1 MALWV
6 GFNSH
11 VVSLTRRHR
20 PHSPCL
26 HMVAHVG
33 CEDRV
38 PNARTRRAL
47 SGLQMLNDRSE
58 IPVPWVRTA
67 ERAADWA
74 RVAERRALGGCGS
87 PNKTANQLI
96 KVAL

>member
-1 MALWV
+1 
-6 GFNSH
+6 
-11 VVSLTRRHR
+11 
-20 PHSPCL
+20 
-26 HMVAHVG
+26 
-33 CEDRV
+33 
-38 PNARTRRAL
+38 
-47 SGLQMLNDRSE
+47 MLNDRSE